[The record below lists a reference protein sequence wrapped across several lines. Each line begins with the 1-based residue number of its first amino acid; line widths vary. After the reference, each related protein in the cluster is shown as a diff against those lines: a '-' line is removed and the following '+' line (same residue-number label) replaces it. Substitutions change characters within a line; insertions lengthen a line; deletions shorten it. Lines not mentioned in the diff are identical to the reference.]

1 MVMYNFALKSPP
13 PPPLLRFGR
22 LCQIV
27 KEHHLSAHV
36 GTQGQKALS
45 IKTLS

>member
-13 PPPLLRFGR
+13 PTLRFGR

>member
-13 PPPLLRFGR
+13 LRFGR

-27 KEHHLSAHV
+27 KEHQLSAHV